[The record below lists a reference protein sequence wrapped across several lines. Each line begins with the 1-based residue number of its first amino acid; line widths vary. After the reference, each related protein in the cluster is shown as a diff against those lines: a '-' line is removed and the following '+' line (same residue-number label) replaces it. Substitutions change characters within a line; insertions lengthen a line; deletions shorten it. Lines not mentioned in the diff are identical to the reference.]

1 MTDKV
6 EIKTSLLRKKKSNPV
21 ENLRSNDDVGC
32 KLFKLAMTDEED
44 CSHQPYFNAASLSDD
59 EDWLYFESQYIES
72 VLSSP
77 SDDKDMR
84 MSMNIGSPK
93 DDDVES
99 MFQKVLEDND
109 ILYSTDLDVEFDKVC
124 TENGLLIGDQLSS
137 YHDLQ
142 FEKLCENIDWIPRSE
157 TVESLTEI
165 PGSNFLCGDSVTQD
179 DKSSGSVFGTPCIT
193 EKLGESICRKKTSW
207 YTSTPNKLHGSLNDI
222 SSSLEKVDS
231 GFLDQDAEGSVSDKN
246 SSKKVLKGKRWRS
259 LSTSFVG
266 LVLTEIVSIM

>member
-93 DDDVES
+93 VDDVES

-109 ILYSTDLDVEFDKVC
+109 ILDSTDLDVEFDKVC

-179 DKSSGSVFGTPCIT
+179 DKSSGSVFETPCIT

-231 GFLDQDAEGSVSDKN
+231 GFLDQDAEGN
-246 SSKKVLKGKRWRS
+246 HE
-259 LSTSFVG
+259 STEF
-266 LVLTEIVSIM
+266 SIG

>member
-6 EIKTSLLRKKKSNPV
+6 ENKTSLLCNKKSYPV
-21 ENLRSNDDVGC
+21 EDIRSNDDSV
-32 KLFKLAMTDEED
+32 LKLALNMTDEED
-44 CSHQPYFNAASLSDD
+44 CSHQSYFNAASLSDD

-77 SDDKDMR
+77 SDDKN
-84 MSMNIGSPK
+84 MSAK
-93 DDDVES
+93 VDDVEL
-99 MFQKVLEDND
+99 MFQIVLEDND
-109 ILYSTDLDVEFDKVC
+109 ILDTTDLDVEFDKVC
-124 TENGLLIGDQLSS
+124 KENGLMIDDPLSS

-142 FEKLCENIDWIPRSE
+142 FEKLCKNIDWIPRSE
-157 TVESLTEI
+157 MVESLTDI
-165 PGSNFLCGDSVTQD
+165 SSSNLLCDDSATQD
-179 DKSSGSVFGTPCIT
+179 DKSSFKSTGSVFETPCIT
-193 EKLGESICRKKTSW
+193 EKLSESSRKKASW

-222 SSSLEKVDS
+222 SSALEKVDS